1 MAGKAYINDMRPD
14 LERPV
19 LPAAPLVAGVAA
31 PTAVPAVPER
41 DRDEAILGFLRQ
53 RLWERAQG
61 NRRVTSPSGEEDKY
75 EPQRLNRKIMWQYD
89 GKAKKVPLLR
99 RPYI

>member
-1 MAGKAYINDMRPD
+1 MRPD

-19 LPAAPLVAGVAA
+19 SPASPLVAGVSGPEPVPAA
-31 PTAVPAVPER
+31 PGR

-53 RLWERAQG
+53 RLWERSHG
-61 NRRVTSPSGEEDKY
+61 NKRVTGSGDEDKY
-75 EPQRLNRKIMWQYD
+75 EPQRLNRKIVWQYD
-89 GKAKKVPLLR
+89 GKARKVPLLR

>member
-1 MAGKAYINDMRPD
+1 MRPD

-19 LPAAPLVAGVAA
+19 PPDQPLVPQVAA
-31 PTAVPAVPER
+31 PGILPAVPER

-53 RLWERAQG
+53 RLWERSQG
-61 NRRVTSPSGEEDKY
+61 NRRVTQDKGEEDKY
-75 EPQRLNRKIMWQYD
+75 EPQRLSRKILWQYD

>member
-1 MAGKAYINDMRPD
+1 MRPD

-19 LPAAPLVAGVAA
+19 LPATPLVEGVAGALPPA
-31 PTAVPAVPER
+31 PVPER

-53 RLWERAQG
+53 RLWERAHS
-61 NRRVTSPSGEEDKY
+61 NKRVTPEGEEDKY
-75 EPQRLNRKIMWQYD
+75 EPQRLNRKILWQYD

>member
-1 MAGKAYINDMRPD
+1 MRPD
-14 LERPV
+14 LEMPII
-19 LPAAPLVAGVAA
+19 PPSPLVPGVTG
-31 PTAVPAVPER
+31 PEPVPSVPER

-53 RLWERAQG
+53 RLWERAHG
-61 NRRVTSPSGEEDKY
+61 NRRVTSPPGEEDKY

>member
-1 MAGKAYINDMRPD
+1 MRPD

-19 LPAAPLVAGVAA
+19 LPVSPLVSGVAG
-31 PTAVPAVPER
+31 PEAVPPTPG
-41 DRDEAILGFLRQ
+41 RDEAILGFLRQ

-61 NRRVTSPSGEEDKY
+61 NRRVTSPHGEEDKY
-75 EPQRLNRKIMWQYD
+75 EPQRLNRKILWQYD

>member
-1 MAGKAYINDMRPD
+1 MRPD

-19 LPAAPLVAGVAA
+19 LATPPLVGGVPGPA
-31 PTAVPAVPER
+31 PVPAVPER

-53 RLWERAQG
+53 RLWERANG
-61 NRRVTSPSGEEDKY
+61 NKRATGPADEEDKY

-89 GKAKKVPLLR
+89 GKARRVPLLR
-99 RPYI
+99 RHYI

>member
-1 MAGKAYINDMRPD
+1 MGMRPD

-19 LPAAPLVAGVAA
+19 LAAHPLVGGVPPAE
-31 PTAVPAVPER
+31 AVPKTPER

-53 RLWERAQG
+53 RLWERSHAGKRDAKAAGQA
-61 NRRVTSPSGEEDKY
+61 GEEDKY

-89 GKAKKVPLLR
+89 SSAKKVPLLR
-99 RPYI
+99 RHYI

>member
-1 MAGKAYINDMRPD
+1 MRPD

-19 LPAAPLVAGVAA
+19 LPDVPLVGGVAGPA
-31 PTAVPAVPER
+31 PALSGRE
-41 DRDEAILGFLRQ
+41 RDEAILGFLRQ

-61 NRRVTSPSGEEDKY
+61 NRRVTSPPGEEDKY
-75 EPQRLNRKIMWQYD
+75 EPQRLNRKILWQYD
-89 GKAKKVPLLR
+89 GKARKVPLLR